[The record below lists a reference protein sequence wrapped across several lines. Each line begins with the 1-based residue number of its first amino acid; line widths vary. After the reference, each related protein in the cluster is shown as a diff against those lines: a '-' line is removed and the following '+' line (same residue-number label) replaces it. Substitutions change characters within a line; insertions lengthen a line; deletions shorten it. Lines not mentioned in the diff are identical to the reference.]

1 MSYDPKVTEIKKRL
15 KDVYQ
20 TTIKTVN
27 DGHYTSANGVEVK
40 LDDDSFMRDYSRF
53 YYKEFRVD
61 GIPARHHHTVV
72 EVVNND
78 SIYAGKQL
86 LDEDYNPIVLNFAN
100 RHNPGGGV
108 TEGCRAQEEDLFRR
122 TNLFRSMYQFA
133 YYAKVYGLPKS
144 NYQYSMD
151 RDFGG
156 VYTPYATVFR
166 AGRDKD
172 YAFLDKPYKLSFVAV
187 AAMDRRGCSHTELS
201 PSEIE
206 GTKNKMRTILRIGLI
221 HGHDAIVLGAF
232 GCGAFK
238 NPPQQIAELFKEVIE
253 EDEFRDKYRKIVF
266 AIMENHHSG
275 EGHNP
280 NGSLKPFEDV
290 FAKE

>member
-1 MSYDPKVTEIKKRL
+1 MDNKEFVEVHQYLAHVF
-15 KDVYQ
+15 Q

-27 DGHYTSANGVEVK
+27 DGHYTSENGVAVK
-40 LDDDSFMRDYSRF
+40 LDDDRFMRAYSRF

-61 GIPARHHHTVV
+61 GIPARPHHTVI

-108 TEGCRAQEEDLFRR
+108 TDGCRAQEEDLFRR

-133 YYAKVYGLPKS
+133 HYANSYGLPKS

-151 RDFGG
+151 RNYGG

-187 AAMDRRGCSHTELS
+187 AAMDRRGCSHIEELS
-201 PSEIE
+201 SDENK

-238 NPPQQIAELFKEVIE
+238 NPPQQIAELFKEVID

-266 AIMENHHSG
+266 AILENHHCG
-275 EGHNP
+275 EAHNP
-280 NGSLKPFEDV
+280 DGSFLPFETV
-290 FAKE
+290 FANK

>member
-1 MSYDPKVTEIKKRL
+1 MNEKKFTEVHEYLAHVFR
-15 KDVYQ
+15 V
-20 TTIKTVN
+20 TIKTVN

-40 LDDDSFMRDYSRF
+40 LDDDNFMRDCSRF
-53 YYKEFRVD
+53 YYKKFTVD
-61 GIPARHHHTVV
+61 GIPARPHHTVI

-108 TEGCRAQEEDLFRR
+108 KDGCRAQEEDLFRR
-122 TNLFRSMYQFA
+122 SNLFRSMYQFA
-133 YYAKVYGLPKS
+133 DYARDYRLPKS
-144 NYQYSMD
+144 RYQYPMD

-156 VYTPYATVFR
+156 VYTPYATIFR
-166 AGRDKD
+166 AGRDQD

-187 AAMDRRGCSHTELS
+187 AAMNREGHHGLRLS
-201 PSEIE
+201 PSEVE

-238 NPPQQIAELFKEVIE
+238 NPPAQIAALFKEVIE
-253 EDEFRDKYRKIVF
+253 EDEFHDKYRKIVF
-266 AIMENHHSG
+266 AILENHHSG
-275 EGHNP
+275 ESHNP
-280 NGSLKPFEDV
+280 NGCLKPFEDV
-290 FAKE
+290 FTYKQ